1 MDQNSITTKKFVKVL
16 AILAGMSV
24 AVCITSVI
32 FYMTKN
38 KAGADML
45 LDLGQSY
52 LEDGDYEQAVA
63 SLEAI
68 LAIDPKQVE
77 AEDEKEIF
85 ENNEEVLSL
94 LTEAYLGWID
104 DEVKQGNYD
113 RAREILIEGRNKTN
127 DQRFNEFLEEL
138 HDQ

>member
-24 AVCITSVI
+24 TVCITSVI

>member
-1 MDQNSITTKKFVKVL
+1 MKVL

-63 SLEAI
+63 SLGAI

-77 AEDEKEIF
+77 AEDEKEIL

-127 DQRFNEFLEEL
+127 DQRFNKFLEEL

>member
-52 LEDGDYEQAVA
+52 LEDGDYERAVA

>member
-1 MDQNSITTKKFVKVL
+1 
-16 AILAGMSV
+16 
-24 AVCITSVI
+24 
-32 FYMTKN
+32 
-38 KAGADML
+38 ML

-127 DQRFNEFLEEL
+127 DQRFNEFLEEGGNFSFHQKYWYKL
-138 HDQ
+138 NEEDKEKKELSRKLLKA